1 MAGDLPEPDVTLARR
16 VFAEVEF
23 ERRLVLI
30 HQGRR
35 GPVTITVYTMW
46 EILGLLE
53 LPRPEIDLAR
63 IAGWIEETVG
73 DAALAEAIRGLDRQ
87 TGEREK
93 ILDRVKYL
101 IAERLRQCRE
111 RLG

>member
-1 MAGDLPEPDVTLARR
+1 MALELPEPDVTLARR

-23 ERRLVLI
+23 DRRLVLI

-46 EILGLLE
+46 EILGCLE
-53 LPRPEIDLAR
+53 LPRPEIDLRR

-73 DAALAEAIRGLDRQ
+73 DAALAVAIRDLDRQ
-87 TGEREK
+87 ADEREK
-93 ILDRVKYL
+93 IIEQVKYL
-101 IAERLRQCRE
+101 IAERLRQCWE